1 MNLFLIPFLIVFIY
15 GVSSSGFY
23 GCGTGGGSDATDMI
37 MDRRD
42 GGGRNGGEKN

>member
-1 MNLFLIPFLIVFIY
+1 MAA
-15 GVSSSGFY
+15 GR
-23 GCGTGGGSDATDMI
+23 GGSDATDMI